1 MKLSDT
7 LKNYRP
13 APGEEQI
20 YAELCALY
28 ESMGNFS
35 CERACPAHV
44 TSSAF
49 VINEAADAAL
59 LVRHDI
65 MGRFVWPG
73 GHNDGEEDCL
83 AVALRETEEETGLAA
98 RPASGMPFML
108 NRFAVPAHVKNG
120 ERVAEHTHF
129 SLAYLLIAE
138 GEPRP
143 RAGENS
149 AAIWVPFSELE
160 RVWAE
165 GDLPRRCMEAARRAA
180 EEKAHAFAAIPDL
193 LLPWFYAHKRILPWR
208 EERNPYAT
216 WVSEIMLQQTR
227 VEAVKEYFVRFL
239 AELPDVYALAACE
252 EEKLMKLWEGLG
264 YYSRARNLQKAA
276 ERIVSVYGGK
286 LPADRGALSRLPG
299 IGAYTAGAISSIAF
313 GLPEPAVD
321 GNVLRV
327 ISRITEDFTN
337 IDLPEC
343 RKNMTS
349 RLRAVYPPDAG
360 AFTESLMELGAIV
373 CVPNGAPHC
382 DDCPIQ
388 HLCEGFHRGNAAVL
402 PLRAAKKA
410 RRVENRTVL
419 VVRCGQLVGLRQ
431 RPKKGLLAG
440 LWELPSLDG
449 HLSPD
454 ELRAA
459 LTEMGWSVRKLLSLR
474 PAKHIFTHVEW
485 HMNGVYVE
493 LDAPAPA
500 LTFVTPAELRDAYAL
515 PSAFRS
521 FVSVLED

>member
-83 AVALRETEEETGLAA
+83 AVALRETEEETGLSA

-276 ERIVSVYGGK
+276 REIVSVYGGK

-299 IGAYTAGAISSIAF
+299 IGDYTAGAISSIAF

-373 CVPNGAPHC
+373 CVPNGAPLC
-382 DDCPIQ
+382 DECPMQ
-388 HLCEGFHRGNAAVL
+388 AVCL
-402 PLRAAKKA
+402 A
-410 RRVENRTVL
+410 RRSRSY
-419 VVRCGQLVGLRQ
+419 
-431 RPKKGLLAG
+431 GLLPVRKEKAARRREDMTVFFLESEGKIALIKRREKDVLKGMWQFPNVPG
-440 LWELPSLDG
+440 LLGEADA
-449 HLSPD
+449 
-454 ELRAA
+454 RARLA
-459 LTEMGWSVRKLLSLR
+459 EMGVTVRGGMQKRAHL
-474 PAKHIFTHVEW
+474 HVFTHKEW
-485 HMNGVYVE
+485 NMTCYYAACDRLPE
-493 LDAPAPA
+493 ACAA
-500 LTFVTPAELRDAYAL
+500 FTAEEIEERVSL
-515 PSAFRS
+515 PSAFKWCLSERP
-521 FVSVLED
+521 